1 MRCPLCNIYLGKSI
15 IANVE
20 VDYCSRCY
28 GLWFEEGELE
38 NAKDEKDRNL
48 RWLDIDLWKDP
59 ARFVISP
66 QKRMC
71 PKDRLP
77 LYEVG
82 YAAHPE
88 DGRASP
94 ASEEARR
101 GDSGIRVDVCSLCHG
116 VWLDR
121 GEFKNIVVYLREKAE
136 HRVLYHYARDLF
148 EEAWEIFSGPEMLR
162 EEILDFLAILKL
174 LMYKFASQ
182 YATLSR
188 MILSL
193 PR

>member
-1 MRCPLCNIYLGKSI
+1 MQCPICKIFLGKSLLSG
-15 IANVE
+15 VE
-20 VDYCSRCY
+20 IDYCARCY

-66 QKRMC
+66 QKKMC
-71 PKDRLP
+71 PKERMP
-77 LYEVG
+77 LYEVR
-82 YAAHPE
+82 Y
-88 DGRASP
+88 
-94 ASEEARR
+94 
-101 GDSGIRVDVCSLCHG
+101 GDSNIKVDLCNLCHG

-136 HRVLYHYARDLF
+136 HRVLYHYAKDLF
-148 EEAWEIFSGPEMLR
+148 EETWEIFSGPEMLR

-174 LMYKFASQ
+174 LMYKFAAQ
-182 YATLSR
+182 YGTLSK
-188 MILSL
+188 MIISL

>member
-1 MRCPLCNIYLGKSI
+1 MKCPICNIYLGNSVL
-15 IANVE
+15 ANVE
-20 VDYCSRCY
+20 VDYCPRCY

-38 NAKDEKDRNL
+38 AAKDEKDRNL

-59 ARFVISP
+59 ARFIIAP
-66 QKRMC
+66 QKKMC
-71 PKDRLP
+71 PKDRMP

-82 YAAHPE
+82 Y
-88 DGRASP
+88 
-94 ASEEARR
+94 
-101 GDSGIRVDVCSLCHG
+101 GDSNIKVDLCSLCHG

-136 HRVLYHYARDLF
+136 HRVLYHYAKDLF

-182 YATLSR
+182 YGTLSR
-188 MILSL
+188 MIIAL